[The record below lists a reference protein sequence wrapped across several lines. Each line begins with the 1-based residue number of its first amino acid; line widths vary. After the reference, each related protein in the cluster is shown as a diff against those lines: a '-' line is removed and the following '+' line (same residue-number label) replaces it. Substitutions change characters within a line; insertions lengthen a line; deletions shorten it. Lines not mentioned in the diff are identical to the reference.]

1 MVFVNIAVED
11 DLSEVVLRK
20 ILEQSEFQF
29 SIMNCLKQ
37 NGSGFLRKNAIK
49 FNTAAQS
56 IPFIVLTDLD
66 RKQCPVLLI
75 KEWLGETK
83 RHQNFLLRIAV
94 HEIESWVMAD
104 RSALA
109 KFLQISDDNFLQ
121 NPDEIGDPK
130 RFLLNVVSKKCR
142 KRGLR
147 EALLPLPGST
157 ATQGRGYNLVL
168 SDFIR
173 NSWRTNYAVE
183 SSPSLRRATAA
194 ISQLAYPNQLK

>member
-1 MVFVNIAVED
+1 MIFVNIAVED
-11 DLSEVVLRK
+11 DLSEIVLRK
-20 ILEQSEFQF
+20 ILEQSESQF

-37 NGSGFLRKNAIK
+37 NGSGFLRKNAVK

-66 RKQCPVLLI
+66 QKQCPVLLI

-83 RHQNFLLRIAV
+83 RHRNFLLRIAV

-121 NPDEIGDPK
+121 NPDDIGDPK

-142 KRGLR
+142 KRSLK

-168 SDFIR
+168 GDFIR
-173 NSWRTNYAVE
+173 NSWRTSYAVE

-194 ISQLAYPNQLK
+194 INQLADLNQLK